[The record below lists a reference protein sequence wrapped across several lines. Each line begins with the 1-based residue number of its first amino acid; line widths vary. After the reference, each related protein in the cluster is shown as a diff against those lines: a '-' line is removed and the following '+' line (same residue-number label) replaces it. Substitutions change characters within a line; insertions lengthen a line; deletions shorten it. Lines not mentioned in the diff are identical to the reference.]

1 MESKFAWYI
10 CGVFMTAGRR
20 DFDSPD
26 KRAPMGACDFMEGKW
41 GGMEDVLCMNYFM
54 HTKEHGR
61 VIIIV

>member
-26 KRAPMGACDFMEGKW
+26 KRTQMGACDFMEGEMW
-41 GGMEDVLCMNYFM
+41 RDAGCALHVLCMNYFM
-54 HTKEHGR
+54 HTK
-61 VIIIV
+61 